1 MPEIR
6 ITVDGRPAATIE
18 LAAPRYNM
26 EPSSLRGALTRL
38 GDAIRP
44 AAMLDGRKPLYF
56 IAALD
61 KAIKARPGKGVGGGK
76 PRRAPAADAS

>member
-26 EPSSLRGALTRL
+26 EPSSLRGAISRL
-38 GDAIRP
+38 GDAIQHV
-44 AAMLDGRKPLYF
+44 AMLDGRKPLYL
-56 IAALD
+56 IKDLD
-61 KAIKARPGKGVGGGK
+61 KAIAARVGQGRGGGRSRK
-76 PRRAPAADAS
+76 ATPESQR